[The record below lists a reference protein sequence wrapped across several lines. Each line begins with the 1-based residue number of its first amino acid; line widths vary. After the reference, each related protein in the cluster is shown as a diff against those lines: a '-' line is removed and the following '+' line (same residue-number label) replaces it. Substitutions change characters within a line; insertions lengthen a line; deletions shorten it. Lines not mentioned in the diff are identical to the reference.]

1 MDKLNIKNWVLFG
14 NAIQRDGNKLHEK
27 KFGKGQEEVKEFE
40 IIPGE
45 NIIV

>member
-14 NAIQRDGNKLHEK
+14 NAIKRDGKNLHEK
-27 KFGKGQEEVKEFE
+27 KNAKGYELEKEFE

-45 NIIV
+45 HIVV